1 MGMGRMAAGIFSGNQ
16 QVVLGTAGICVAG
29 LAIGFSWF
37 GYSRMAAASSSG
49 NQQVVLGTA
58 GICVA
63 GLAIGFSWFGY
74 IADRKPG
81 TLKNPA
87 WAAATAKYRAAQNQ
101 DPITNQ

>member
-1 MGMGRMAAGIFSGNQ
+1 MAAGIF
-16 QVVLGTAGICVAG
+16 
-29 LAIGFSWF
+29 
-37 GYSRMAAASSSG
+37 SG